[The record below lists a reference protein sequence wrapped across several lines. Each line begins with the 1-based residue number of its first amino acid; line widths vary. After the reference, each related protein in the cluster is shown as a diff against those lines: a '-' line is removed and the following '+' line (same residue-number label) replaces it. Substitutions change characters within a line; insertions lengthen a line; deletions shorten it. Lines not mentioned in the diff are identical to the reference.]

1 MSEGAPRWNPE
12 TQRWERDPG
21 PQGPPAPG
29 WASGPGPVSGP
40 GWGGGSG
47 WGGGPAPGG
56 GPSWGRGPVIALV
69 VGGVLAVA
77 GVVLWL
83 TADRDGGGGGES
95 RRTDSTGYH
104 WSPPATGGSRTSPT
118 GGGTSLDSPDDTAA
132 ERQSSPGDTG
142 ETGGT
147 GGTGGTEGTGGTGG
161 TGGTAPGGEDTAPG
175 GGESPAPRF
184 VRVTEPT
191 RGFTIAVPEGW
202 EHSLEDGS
210 VFYRSPDRRGL
221 VQVFGAS
228 GADPLEALD
237 RAERPLK
244 SREDY
249 RRFALGRVD
258 SGPENPSGDAAELH
272 YSYRN
277 KDVGEVRE
285 CVDRV
290 FTGTDGKQHA
300 VLACSPPGATELAAR
315 RVLDTALADFAP

>member
-12 TQRWERDPG
+12 TQRWEREPG
-21 PQGPPAPG
+21 PRRPPAPG
-29 WASGPGPVSGP
+29 WARGPGQPSGP
-40 GWGGGSG
+40 GWGGPG
-47 WGGGPAPGG
+47 WGDGSAPGG
-56 GPSWGRGPVIALV
+56 GPGWGRGPVIALV

-83 TADRDGGGGGES
+83 TADRDGGGGDES
-95 RRTDSTGYH
+95 RRTDGTGYH
-104 WSPPATGGSRTSPT
+104 SSPPATGGSQSPPT
-118 GGGTSLDSPDDTAA
+118 GGTSPDSPDDTAA
-132 ERQSSPGDTG
+132 GRQSSP
-142 ETGGT
+142 
-147 GGTGGTEGTGGTGG
+147 GG

-175 GGESPAPRF
+175 GGESPTPGF
-184 VRVTEPT
+184 VRITEST

-202 EHSLEDGS
+202 KHSVEDES
-210 VFYRSPDRRGL
+210 VFYRSPDRLGL

-228 GADPLEALD
+228 GADPLEAVGL
-237 RAERPLK
+237 AERPLK

-249 RRFALGRVD
+249 RRLALGRVD

-272 YSYRN
+272 YSYLN
-277 KDVGEVRE
+277 EDIGEVRE

-300 VLACSPPGATELAAR
+300 VLACSPPGATDLAAR

>member
-1 MSEGAPRWNPE
+1 MSEGVPRWNPE

-21 PQGPPAPG
+21 PQGAPPAPG
-29 WASGPGPVSGP
+29 WAGGPGQAGGP

-47 WGGGPAPGG
+47 WGGGPTPGG
-56 GPSWGRGPVIALV
+56 GPGWGRGPVIALV
-69 VGGVLAVA
+69 AGGVLAVA

-83 TADRDGGGGGES
+83 TADRDGGGGDES

-104 WSPPATGGSRTSPT
+104 WSPPATGGSQTSPT
-118 GGGTSLDSPDDTAA
+118 GGGASLDSPD
-132 ERQSSPGDTG
+132 
-142 ETGGT
+142 GT
-147 GGTGGTEGTGGTGG
+147 GGTNGTDGTT
-161 TGGTAPGGEDTAPG
+161 PGGQDTAPG
-175 GGESPAPRF
+175 GGESPSPGF

-210 VFYRSPDRRGL
+210 VFYRSPDQRGL

-228 GADPLEALD
+228 GADPLEAVGL
-237 RAERPLK
+237 AERPLK

-249 RRFALGRVD
+249 RRLALGRVD

-277 KDVGEVRE
+277 EDVGGVRE

-300 VLACSPPGATELAAR
+300 VLACSPPGAAGLAAR